1 MRRTL
6 MKLNTTFLISI
17 LLLMILAIGAVSASE
32 DISDVA
38 IASEPSDDII
48 SDQIDDSLEETDPQ
62 EEILEEDGEV
72 KNFTELKET
81 LENAQGDV
89 SLEND
94 YKCSP
99 NDSYNV
105 AEIRNTCVI
114 DGKGHTIDGDGSG
127 FAITIYGDDVTVKN
141 LIFRNIVDTIDSGTQ
156 DYSLFYV
163 SGTGVRIEN
172 CTFENMTIVGN
183 GPVIRQKQP
192 NFILSNCTFKDI
204 DAVHFIR
211 FEVEGAEQ
219 VANTQIND
227 CNFINNNASNFITTY
242 GYKYDNIQLNNCT
255 FEGNNATITFVNL
268 NSANSQINNCTFKD
282 NIGDG
287 YITAQK
293 GSGSQMNNCTFENNI
308 AHNSSSADR
317 FPISAFEGSGSNVD
331 INVTNTTF
339 RNNNGIPIEWA
350 APSGNVIDCVF
361 IGNNGTIKIEDG
373 NVYRDN
379 GEYDFEVTVYN
390 NTTLGASDDSGYSII
405 IVPLDPDEP
414 TGSEQNDL
422 FVEVINNGPKE
433 GNIVILL
440 NGTECYNKP
449 MTERSTSIHLED
461 LDPVKAG
468 QLNVVVK
475 YVFAEDEYTLYD
487 DTTSIGYTIKV
498 ANPSVLRDPISPHG
512 EVTLNIA
519 LPKDATGTLIFSD
532 ENQNR
537 TIEYANG
544 QASYTL
550 KGSDY
555 GIGVHNFTLI
565 LVNDPNFPEQSSRN
579 YKFGIFPKVDWPL
592 ISVEG
597 ETQFIFVDFP
607 DDFEG
612 NIELYNV
619 TEDGEKGA
627 LIFNESFKGKCKVP
641 FPALT
646 EGEYSFIGEVTGMEE
661 PENLEIMC
669 IKNLAGIDSSIDSNI
684 ILVGDDAVINVDC
697 QLSNCILYVFIDGFR
712 SERYEQIELNDTTF
726 VHRISNLA
734 LGEHVIRL
742 LVVQQ
747 FEYQPS
753 KYVHSNTFLVNV
765 TSPKLEIINSTID
778 NASGVFQLKLL
789 TTEGVP
795 VYKSIIALDVNGK
808 EYLAV
813 TDKNGI
819 ANFVLSDLNVG
830 NYTAHVTLKNI
841 RNDFSQD
848 VNLEV
853 VSSAPISKER
863 TETQI
868 VYENMTTTAVD
879 VDTDGR
885 IGEYFYITLKDKN
898 GNLLKNKPVQIGFNG
913 QVYDRVTDK
922 DGKAKLQINLKNA
935 GTYTFAVAYL
945 GDDDYNGSFIV
956 AKIVVKKQKGS
967 LTVPAKSYK
976 ASAKTKTLTATFK
989 NAKKHPVKG
998 KKITFTV
1005 NGKTYSATTNAKGV
1019 ATVKVSLN
1027 KKGTYK
1033 FTAKFAGNNMY
1044 AAMSKTGKL
1053 TIK

>member
-48 SDQIDDSLEETDPQ
+48 SDQIDDNLETDPQ

-72 KNFTELKET
+72 KSLTELEET
-81 LENAQGDV
+81 IENAQGDMV
-89 SLEND
+89 LEND
-94 YKCSP
+94 YKYSQGEQ
-99 NDSYNV
+99 NHTDIDFENSYDL
-105 AEIRNTCVI
+105 
-114 DGKGHTIDGDGSG
+114 DGKGHTIDGDGKHIT
-127 FAITIYGDDVTVKN
+127 FAIWGNDVTVKN
-141 LIFRNIVDTIDSGTQ
+141 LIFKNLNNHDNGNPFI
-156 DYSLFYV
+156 YV
-163 SGTGVRIEN
+163 NGIGVRIEN
-172 CTFENMTIVGN
+172 CTFENITHVGQYAPIIWVKTGN
-183 GPVIRQKQP
+183 CI
-192 NFILSNCTFKDI
+192 ISNCTFKDTKSDVFMKI
-204 DAVHFIR
+204 QNDDELLENV
-211 FEVEGAEQ
+211 
-219 VANTQIND
+219 QINS
-227 CNFINNNASNFITTY
+227 CTFSNHNASYSFMSAGGN
-242 GYKYDNIQLNNCT
+242 GANKIQVNNCS
-255 FEGNNATITFVNL
+255 FEGINATNYLLHILGND
-268 NSANSQINNCTFKD
+268 SQIKDCTFKD
-282 NIGDG
+282 NVGG
-287 YITAQK
+287 YYGFITTQEGNNCK
-293 GSGSQMNNCTFENNI
+293 IHNCTFENNI
-308 AHNSSSADR
+308 ACNADNPNQY
-317 FPISAFEGSGSNVD
+317 PIAVFGDTDGSYRD
-331 INVTNTTF
+331 IYVTNTTF
-339 RNNNGIPIEWA
+339 KNNSGIPIRWYGET
-350 APSGNVIDCVF
+350 GNVTGCVF
-361 IGNNGTIKIEDG
+361 IGNNGTINNKG

-379 GEYDFEVTVYN
+379 GEYDFEVIVYN
-390 NTTLGASDDSGYSII
+390 DTILGDSPNPYGY
-405 IVPLDPDEP
+405 VPLDPIGPEKD
-414 TGSEQNDL
+414 DL
-422 FVEVINNGPKE
+422 FVEFINNGPKE
-433 GNIVILL
+433 GNIVISL

-449 MTERSTSIHLED
+449 MTERPTSIYLDD

-468 QLNVVVK
+468 ELNVVVK
-475 YVFAEDEYTLYD
+475 YVFADGEYVLYD
-487 DTTSIGYTIKV
+487 DTTSIGYTIEV
-498 ANPSVLRDPISPHG
+498 TNPYVLFNPIPPHG
-512 EVTLNIA
+512 EVSLNIT

-532 ENQNR
+532 GNQNR
-537 TIEYANG
+537 TIEYADG
-544 QASYTL
+544 KASYTL
-550 KGSDY
+550 MASDY
-555 GIGVHNFTLI
+555 GVGVHSFTLI
-565 LVNDPNFPEQSSRN
+565 LVNDPNYPEQSSRG
-579 YKFGIFPKVDWPL
+579 YEFYIEPKVDMPF
-592 ISVEG
+592 VVAED
-597 ETQFIFVDFP
+597 ETTFIFVDFP

-612 NIELYNV
+612 NIELYNM
-619 TEDGEKGA
+619 TEDGEKGE
-627 LIFNESFKGKCKVP
+627 LFFNESFKGNSKVQ

-646 EGEYSFIGEVTGMEE
+646 EGNYSFIGEVTGMEE
-661 PENLEIMC
+661 PEEVEIEC
-669 IKNLAGIDSSIDSNI
+669 IKNDAGIDSSIDSSI
-684 ILVGDDAVINVDC
+684 IIVGDDAVINVDC
-697 QLSNCILYVFIDGFR
+697 QLSNCTLFVFVDGYRYVK
-712 SERYEQIELNDTTF
+712 YEHIKLNDTTF

-734 LGEHVIRL
+734 IGEHVIK
-742 LVVQQ
+742 LVV
-747 FEYQPS
+747 ERELEDHDY
-753 KYVHSNTFLVNV
+753 KYIYSNTLLVNV
-765 TSPKLEIINSTID
+765 SSPNLEIINSTID

-789 TTEGVP
+789 TTEGLP

-808 EYLAV
+808 EYLAA
-813 TDKNGI
+813 TDKSGI

-868 VYENMTTTAVD
+868 VYKNMTTTAVD

-885 IGEYFYITLKDKN
+885 IGQYFYITLKDKN

-922 DGKAKLQINLKNA
+922 DGKARLQINLKNA

-1019 ATVKVSLN
+1019 ATVKVSLS

-1044 AAMSKTGKL
+1044 AAISKTGKL